1 LFPADDQR
9 DVLALNH
16 GTQDYRCPGTS
27 RPNSFTPPPPRA
39 NLFTRN
45 IREIKHFPEVNMTV
59 QNAASSLTFDQLAEL
74 REKTE
79 RLSQYLSGRL
89 KNHLAT
95 LYPILAP
102 KRVFGKYLGFK
113 EVISRA
119 DEAYTQLVEK
129 YREVAG
135 APFDLRADLDDEA
148 LSAMEHGIEAYP
160 WEYTLQVK
168 DKAVTISSPVRW
180 VITYRSDYSLAEMRR
195 LGATKGERRKPAL
208 RHFVVNAI
216 ASQIVFSHNPGAV
229 QLLEDLRY
237 DVRVEVGPGLG
248 KLPLLTI
255 SSRISSFRPPDE
267 LILSAIRLSGVP
279 AFIELV
285 DPEAAGQVED
295 PLRQQVEKILM
306 G

>member
-1 LFPADDQR
+1 
-9 DVLALNH
+9 
-16 GTQDYRCPGTS
+16 
-27 RPNSFTPPPPRA
+27 
-39 NLFTRN
+39 
-45 IREIKHFPEVNMTV
+45 MTV
-59 QNAASSLTFDQLAEL
+59 ENAASSLTFDQLAEL

-79 RLSQYLSGRL
+79 RLSQFLSGRL
-89 KNHLAT
+89 KSHLAT

-129 YREVAG
+129 YREASG
-135 APFDLRADLDDEA
+135 APFDLRSDLDEEA
-148 LSAMEHGIEAYP
+148 LSAMEHGIEVYP
-160 WEYTLQVK
+160 WEYTLQAK

-180 VITYRSDYSLAEMRR
+180 VITYRSDYTLAEMRR
-195 LGATKGERRKPAL
+195 LSATKGDRRKAAV

-216 ASQIVFSHNPGAV
+216 ATQIVFAHNPGTV
-229 QLLEDLRY
+229 QLLDDLRY

-285 DPEAAGQVED
+285 DTEAVRQLED
-295 PLRQQVEKILM
+295 PLRRQVERILT

>member
-1 LFPADDQR
+1 MTGQE
-9 DVLALNH
+9 
-16 GTQDYRCPGTS
+16 
-27 RPNSFTPPPPRA
+27 PPPA
-39 NLFTRN
+39 
-45 IREIKHFPEVNMTV
+45 
-59 QNAASSLTFDQLAEL
+59 LTFDQLAEL

-79 RLSQYLSGRL
+79 RLSQFLSERL

-113 EVISRA
+113 ETIGRA
-119 DEAYTQLVEK
+119 DEAYHQLTEK
-129 YREVAG
+129 YREAAG
-135 APFDLRADLDDEA
+135 SPFDLRSDLDDEA

-160 WEYTLQVK
+160 WEYALQAG
-168 DKAVTISSPVRW
+168 DKTVTISSPVRW
-180 VITYRSDYSLAEMRR
+180 VVTYRSDYSLAEMRR
-195 LGATKGERRKPAL
+195 LGATKGDRRKAAL

-216 ASQIVFSHNPGAV
+216 ATQIVFAHNPGTV

-285 DPEAAGQVED
+285 DPEAVRQVED
-295 PLRQQVEKILM
+295 PLRQQIEKILT